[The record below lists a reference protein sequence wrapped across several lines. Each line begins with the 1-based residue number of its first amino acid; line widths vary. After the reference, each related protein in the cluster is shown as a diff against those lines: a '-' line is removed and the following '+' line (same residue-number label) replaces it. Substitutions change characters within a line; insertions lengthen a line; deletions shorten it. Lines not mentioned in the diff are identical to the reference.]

1 MNQPLKD
8 QLKRIGLKLQA
19 MAKEYRRLQK
29 EKQALEVNLQQARKE
44 LDEYREKMETLEQQL
59 AVWKMSAGS
68 LKEADK
74 KELEK
79 RLNYYIREI
88 DRCVSFLQE

>member
-1 MNQPLKD
+1 
-8 QLKRIGLKLQA
+8 
-19 MAKEYRRLQK
+19 MAKDYRRLQK
-29 EKQALEVNLQQARKE
+29 EKQALDASLQQARKE

-68 LKEADK
+68 LNEADK

-79 RLNYYIREI
+79 RLNHYIREI

>member
-19 MAKEYRRLQK
+19 MAKDYRRLQK
-29 EKQALEVNLQQARKE
+29 EKQALDASLQQARKQ
-44 LDEYREKMETLEQQL
+44 LDEYRERIETLEQQL

-68 LKEADK
+68 LNEADK

>member
-79 RLNYYIREI
+79 RLNHYIREI

>member
-19 MAKEYRRLQK
+19 MAKDYRRLQK
-29 EKQALEVNLQQARKE
+29 EKQALEASLQQARKQ

-68 LKEADK
+68 LNEADK

-79 RLNYYIREI
+79 RLNHYIREI

>member
-1 MNQPLKD
+1 M
-8 QLKRIGLKLQA
+8 QA
-19 MAKEYRRLQK
+19 MAKDYRRLQK
-29 EKQALEVNLQQARKE
+29 EKQALDASLQQARKE

-68 LKEADK
+68 LNEADK

-79 RLNYYIREI
+79 RLNHYIREI

>member
-19 MAKEYRRLQK
+19 MAKDYRRLQK
-29 EKQALEVNLQQARKE
+29 EKQALDASLQQARKE

-68 LKEADK
+68 LNEADK

-79 RLNYYIREI
+79 RLNHYIREI

>member
-68 LKEADK
+68 LNEADK

-79 RLNYYIREI
+79 RLNHYIREI